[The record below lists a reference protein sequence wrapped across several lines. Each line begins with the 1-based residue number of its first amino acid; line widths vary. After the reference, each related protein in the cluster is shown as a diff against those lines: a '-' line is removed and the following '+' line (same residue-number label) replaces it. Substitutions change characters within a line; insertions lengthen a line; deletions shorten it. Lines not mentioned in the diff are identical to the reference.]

1 MSGPARRDDSDQALI
16 RGAQAGEGAAFEDL
30 VRRYYGQIYRWA
42 VARTGDRDE
51 AEDVTQETL
60 LRLHRHLP
68 SFDGR
73 SRFSTWL
80 YQVTRSAAADLHR
93 KRARRERLALRVKR
107 HTPVAVDPR
116 GDEVVTDE
124 RRASDLVKTF
134 LEELSERQREV
145 FDLVDLQG
153 FSTVDVSEMLRMEP
167 VTVRSHLFRARKA
180 IRKKILAARPE
191 LVEGY
196 GQQV

>member
-1 MSGPARRDDSDQALI
+1 LSGPTRVDESDHALI
-16 RGAQAGEGAAFEDL
+16 RGAQAGEGAAFEGL
-30 VRRYYGQIYRWA
+30 VRHYYQQIYRWA
-42 VARTGDRDE
+42 VARTGDRDD

-60 LRLHRHLP
+60 VRLHRHLP

-107 HTPVAVDPR
+107 QSSVAVDPR
-116 GDEVVTDE
+116 GDEVMKDE
-124 RRASDLVKTF
+124 KRASDLVKTF
-134 LEELSERQREV
+134 LGELSERQREV

-153 FSTVDVSEMLRMEP
+153 FSTVEVSELLRMEP

-180 IRKKILAARPE
+180 IRKKLLESYPE

-196 GQQV
+196 GD